1 VVICGAKDSG
11 KTSLLHRL
19 CNMKEM
25 DSDGSSWDPPM
36 TVTSLTAN
44 EGYICPWEDIRM
56 VTMARLG
63 AL

>member
-1 VVICGAKDSG
+1 MVICGAKDSG

-44 EGYICPWEDIRM
+44 EGYICP
-56 VTMARLG
+56 
-63 AL
+63 